1 MNNFLIKRKKGGVAE
16 KLVNDLFL
24 NAGLHSDF
32 AQTLDYDLEIFLSN
46 SVVSIEVKFDEKERE
61 SGNIAVEVYNPKTDK
76 PSGITI
82 TNAMLWIVV
91 LADLA
96 VWVTTT
102 DRLRRYMD
110 HHPPVRIVDKAGDKN
125 ATLYLYESGVIL
137 SDIFVRIDNVDIGTV
152 KSIIKNIVKGSNC
165 G

>member
-1 MNNFLIKRKKGGVAE
+1 VNNFLAKKKRGGIAE
-16 KLVNDLFL
+16 NLVNSLFL

-46 SVVSIEVKFDEKERE
+46 MVVSVEVKFDEKERE
-61 SGNIAVEVYNPKTDK
+61 SGNIAIEVYNPKTDR

-82 TNAMLWIVV
+82 TNATLWVVV

-102 DRLRRYMD
+102 DRLRRYID
-110 HHPPVRIVDKAGDKN
+110 HHPPVRIVDRAGDKN

-137 SDIFVRIDNVDIGTV
+137 SDIFIRIDNIDVGVV
-152 KSIIKNIVKGSNC
+152 KSTIKNMTRIRKD
-165 G
+165 